1 MCSVFCFLFF
11 GWGSKQAK
19 KKKALTT
26 HVTGDPEFFVQ
37 LRLNRFGH
45 ATRQLLG
52 ALHYFAAAAAAAI

>member
-1 MCSVFCFLFF
+1 LFF
-11 GWGSKQAK
+11 VFWVGFQASQK

-52 ALHYFAAAAAAAI
+52 ALHYFTAAAAAI

>member
-1 MCSVFCFLFF
+1 LGGVPR
-11 GWGSKQAK
+11 KPK

-26 HVTGDPEFFVQ
+26 HVTVDPEFFIQ

-52 ALHYFAAAAAAAI
+52 ALHYFAAAAAAI

>member
-1 MCSVFCFLFF
+1 LGGVPR
-11 GWGSKQAK
+11 KPK

-26 HVTGDPEFFVQ
+26 HVTVDPEFFIQ